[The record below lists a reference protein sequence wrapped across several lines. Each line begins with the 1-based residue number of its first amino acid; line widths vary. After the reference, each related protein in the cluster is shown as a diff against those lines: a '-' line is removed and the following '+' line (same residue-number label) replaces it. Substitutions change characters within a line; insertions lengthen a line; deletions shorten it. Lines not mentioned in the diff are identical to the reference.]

1 MRIGK
6 RLILMAK
13 TDKKRPEIINILEQ
27 PAVDLE
33 AIVPE
38 AEELDNIEAA
48 MGKVAET
55 LNTTRK
61 SNIGSAPGEP
71 AQRQVLIRA
80 SVRDHERWKQCAEMK
95 GMALSELIR
104 ELCNNLAV
112 EMLECSHPA
121 EFRRTYKWSDT
132 CTRCNTRLR

>member
-1 MRIGK
+1 
-6 RLILMAK
+6 MAR
-13 TDKKRPEIINILEQ
+13 TDKKRPEIINILAQ
-27 PAVDLE
+27 PVVEIDDIAGD
-33 AIVPE
+33 VPD

-48 MGKVAET
+48 MDKVAEN

-61 SNIGSAPGEP
+61 SNIGSTPGEP

-80 SVRDHERWKQCAEMK
+80 SARDHDRWKQCAEMK

-112 EMLECSHPA
+112 EMLECSHPR